1 MLRNKDDTTRT
12 RLLYLGISVTRDT
25 RDATHT
31 TREQQLAAF
40 RIRGWF
46 APRRRLSRDT
56 STPSSLASPHHRSCF
71 NPPHPR
77 FPTPSFSSLPLLPS
91 SRSARFSQARVAV
104 PHGKCR
110 IPTKTGKLPSLA
122 CFSVGLLPPRGVRCY
137 SFSSLRSRC
146 FPFGSTERK
155 EKKREDKK
163 SLVEQ
168 QTYICPVHRYPY
180 VTRSCS
186 VLSSPSLL
194 GFIFPVYRI
203 DSPLRTFKLSPTG
216 TRTQHSGLLPLPSTF
231 LFFSSACSREIFARE
246 RRSRS
251 HIDRGYT
258 STDIRRAK
266 RMEEIRD

>member
-186 VLSSPSLL
+186 VLSSPSPLD
-194 GFIFPVYRI
+194 FIFPVYRI